1 MTKKEITLTVC
12 NVDVSF
18 LPDPEMYSDY
28 LGAIARGCIND
39 AAHNFVMTSATEDS
53 KDALRKFD
61 RDNPG
66 AMIQIA
72 SIVSVEFAPK
82 MQITV
87 KK

>member
-18 LPDPEMYSDY
+18 LPDMEMYSDY
-28 LGAIARGCIND
+28 LGAIARGSIHD
-39 AAHNFVMTSATEDS
+39 AAHNFVMASATENS

-61 RDNPG
+61 TDNAS